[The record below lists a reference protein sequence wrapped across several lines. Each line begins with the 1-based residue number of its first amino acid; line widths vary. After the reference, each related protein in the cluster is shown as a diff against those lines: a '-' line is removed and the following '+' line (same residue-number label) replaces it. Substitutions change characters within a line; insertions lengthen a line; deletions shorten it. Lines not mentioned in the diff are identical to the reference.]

1 MAANE
6 RLTQRELADRLG
18 VSQASISRA
27 LAGNHRHS
35 AKLLTLVKREAQK
48 AGYRPDPVLACLNAY
63 RRTRRPIAK
72 GGSLIW
78 FGATRPGERGYEGI
92 LYRLAKKRSEQLG
105 YGLDYQWRFEKGMGM
120 DRFRQICKARGVAGL
135 ILGPQPE
142 AHAKLEVDVS
152 DVAAVAI
159 GRSVDWPAVDLVAAD
174 HFQTMERCFQGLLDL
189 GHRRIG
195 FALTSVY
202 NERVARLWSGAFL
215 AQQYRNSQM
224 TDIPPLLE
232 DVSQN
237 PAKFKS
243 WFRKWKPDAILTM
256 AWQFGCLSAME
267 KNRIAYPRDVSLAL
281 LVVPRYDIAL
291 SHYSG
296 ICEPVESIARLA
308 VDVLVG
314 RIRNNETGLASERRI
329 HLLPGRWTD
338 GVTAQRHR

>member
-6 RLTQRELADRLG
+6 RLTQRELAARLG

-27 LAGNHRHS
+27 LAGHHRHS
-35 AKLLTLVKREAQK
+35 AKLLAQVQREARK
-48 AGYRPDPVLACLNAY
+48 AGYRPDPVLACLNVY

-92 LYRLAKKRSEQLG
+92 LFRLAKKRAEQLG
-105 YGLDYQWRFEKGMGM
+105 YGLDYQWRFEKGMSL
-120 DRFRQICKARGVAGL
+120 DRFRQICRARGVAGL

-152 DVAAVAI
+152 DLAAVAI
-159 GRSVDWPAVDLVAAD
+159 GRSVDWPAVDLVAVD
-174 HFQTMERCFQGLLDL
+174 HFQTMERCCQGLLDL

-215 AQQYRNSQM
+215 AQQNHHPQM
-224 TDIPPLLE
+224 ATIPPLLE

-237 PAKFKS
+237 PAKFKA
-243 WFRKWKPDAILTM
+243 WFLKWKPEALLTM
-256 AWQFGCLSAME
+256 AWQFGCLSAMA
-267 KNRIAYPRDVSLAL
+267 KNRITYPRQVSLAL
-281 LVVPRYDIAL
+281 LVVPHYDATL

-296 ICEPVESIARLA
+296 ISEPVESIACLS

-314 RIRNNETGLASERRI
+314 RIRNNETGLPSERRI
-329 HLLPGRWTD
+329 HLLPGSWTD
-338 GVTAQRHR
+338 GVTAQRRR